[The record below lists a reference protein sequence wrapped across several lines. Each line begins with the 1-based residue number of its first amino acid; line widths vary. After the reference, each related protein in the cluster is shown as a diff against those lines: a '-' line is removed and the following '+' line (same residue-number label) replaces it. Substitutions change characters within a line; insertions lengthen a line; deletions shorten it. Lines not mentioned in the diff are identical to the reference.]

1 MTDEKIKSVLVGL
14 CLFIM
19 VTITGGMAWGATTA
33 QAPAGISRE
42 IIANFV
48 GTMSTTQALPAHE
61 PVSRESIANFVGVM
75 KEVTKPQ
82 INAPI
87 SREIVANFVGTIKE
101 TTQQTQT
108 PVAVP
113 QKIQSP
119 LGQKTPQMIRKK

>member
-1 MTDEKIKSVLVGL
+1 MTDERIKSVLVGL
-14 CLFIM
+14 CLFI
-19 VTITGGMAWGATTA
+19 VVAIPIGAAWGATTA

-48 GTMSTTQALPAHE
+48 GTMSTTQTLPTHE
-61 PVSRESIANFVGVM
+61 PISREIIANFAGVM
-75 KEVTKPQ
+75 KEVTKTQ

-87 SREIVANFVGTIKE
+87 SREIVANFVGSMKTSP
-101 TTQQTQT
+101 QAQT

-119 LGQKTPQMIRKK
+119 LGLKTPEMLRKK